1 MLIHS
6 SIIVQCRVF
15 VAFSSLLFLR
25 SVRVRMKENRRASER
40 ASKREWIREIWK
52 YSNYLL
58 ASDELISDALGRMW
72 EFEQQESNH
81 LIKSWTS
88 LQFNSIY
95 KIYCLESNEAL
106 THKFIAVK
114 KRSDTLPHISIVA
127 FLWFRHF
134 FICLFVGLLSRFF
147 HRSTYTSKQ
156 YGVQIENGFFKCK
169 DCWVFVVVFLIIVA
183 WCWWLFIGFAFC
195 VN

>member
-106 THKFIAVK
+106 THKFIAVQ

-127 FLWFRHF
+127 FFLVQTFLH
-134 FICLFVGLLSRFF
+134 LFVCWFIISFLPSF
-147 HRSTYTSKQ
+147 YIYKQ
-156 YGVQIENGFFKCK
+156 AIWCTNWER
-169 DCWVFVVVFLIIVA
+169 VFQV
-183 WCWWLFIGFAFC
+183 
-195 VN
+195 